1 VASSRSRA
9 AEGEHRK
16 VVHCPP
22 TIRAFYPSF
31 FLKGLSQINDN
42 QTNKLVWTDN
52 GGLVPFTKNSSL
64 SLSVF
69 FSFSNR
75 YYYATTTTPN
85 KQQEVEICCSIK
97 FKGHFC
103 TNRPILKY

>member
-22 TIRAFYPSF
+22 TLRAFYPSF
-31 FLKGLSQINDN
+31 FLKGFSQINDN

-52 GGLVPFTKNSSL
+52 GDLVPFTKIPVFHCPFFVAFPIVIIMQQQQHQTSSRKLKFVAAL
-64 SLSVF
+64 SLRGNFALTVL
-69 FSFSNR
+69 
-75 YYYATTTTPN
+75 Y
-85 KQQEVEICCSIK
+85 
-97 FKGHFC
+97 
-103 TNRPILKY
+103 